1 MNTMTNKT
9 FFTLES
15 LKRKTPS
22 VSQVIPGTFTLV
34 FSGCHWVCRLHF
46 FLQIRS
52 EGALFKDI
60 LFDCVFSELAAY

>member
-22 VSQVIPGTFTLV
+22 AGQIIPGTFTLV

-46 FLQIRS
+46 FHKIRS
-52 EGALFKDI
+52 EGPL
-60 LFDCVFSELAAY
+60 